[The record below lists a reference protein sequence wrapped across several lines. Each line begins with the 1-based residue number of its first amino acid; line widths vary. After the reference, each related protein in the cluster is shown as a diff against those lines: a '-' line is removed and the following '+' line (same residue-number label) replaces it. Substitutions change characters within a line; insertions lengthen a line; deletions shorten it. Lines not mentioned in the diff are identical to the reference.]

1 MLNCFL
7 LKLKSQTRE
16 KRSNHGATSTHASG
30 KVNGTYEP
38 GLRLNDKT
46 DQKISGV
53 RYPPAAQ
60 EHFSEFT

>member
-16 KRSNHGATSTHASG
+16 STHASG